1 MFSVPYGTET
11 ASLVKTGTIVLSDMG
26 GGVQFDNNMK
36 KLVVGFGILIVLT
49 IVLGSLDWER
59 NVKSDDNSPT
69 FDDKLLDS
77 SNDDSVRDGKCLN
90 DIRFANFKE
99 EDWLDNEYI
108 RCLREYIDDCNDG
121 KVDDEI
127 PDQYIEKL
135 KGKFIV
141 LQTQPY
147 LMGGLFIQLVVVD
160 HPEELFHAWV
170 YSFVDEESE
179 TVFAYEVRDI
189 LLIEEKSGFTKKEI
203 FTILKEHP
211 EQKLW

>member
-1 MFSVPYGTET
+1 MDKRFCFFLICIITLFSCWNKMQDTTEEEKED
-11 ASLVKTGTIVLSDMG
+11 S
-26 GGVQFDNNMK
+26 
-36 KLVVGFGILIVLT
+36 
-49 IVLGSLDWER
+49 
-59 NVKSDDNSPT
+59 KS
-69 FDDKLLDS
+69 
-77 SNDDSVRDGKCLN
+77 LN

-99 EDWLDNEYI
+99 EDWLNNEYI
-108 RCLREYIDDCNDG
+108 RCLREYIDDYNDG

-127 PDQYIEKL
+127 PDQYKEKL

-160 HPEELFHAWV
+160 HPDELFHAWV

-189 LLIEEKSGFTKKEI
+189 LLIEEKSGVTKEEI
-203 FTILKEHP
+203 LTLLKEHP

>member
-1 MFSVPYGTET
+1 MWSVPYDTET
-11 ASLVKTGTIVLSDMG
+11 LSLVKTGTIVLSDMG
-26 GGVQFDNNMK
+26 GRQFDNNMK
-36 KLVVGFGILIVLT
+36 KFVIGFGILIVLA
-49 IVLGSLDWER
+49 IVLGSFDWDR
-59 NVKSDDNSPT
+59 NAKSDDNSPT
-69 FDDKLLDS
+69 CDNKLLDS

-90 DIRFANFKE
+90 DIRFANFKK

-108 RCLREYIDDCNDG
+108 RCLREYIDDYNAG

-127 PDQYIEKL
+127 PDQYKEKL

-147 LMGGLFIQLVVVD
+147 LMGGLFIQLVAVD

-179 TVFAYEVRDI
+179 TVFSYEVRDI
-189 LLIEEKSGFTKKEI
+189 LLFEEKSGFTKEEI
-203 FTILKEHP
+203 FTLLKEHP

>member
-1 MFSVPYGTET
+1 MDNDTGSQWNMSLFSNGDCRQLNT
-11 ASLVKTGTIVLSDMG
+11 D
-26 GGVQFDNNMK
+26 MK